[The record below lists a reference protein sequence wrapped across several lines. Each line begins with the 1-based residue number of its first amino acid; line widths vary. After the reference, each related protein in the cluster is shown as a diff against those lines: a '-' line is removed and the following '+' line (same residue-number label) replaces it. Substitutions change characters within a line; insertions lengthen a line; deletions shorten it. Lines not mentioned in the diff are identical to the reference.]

1 MSMQNKD
8 TAPVMALNGIGAIF
22 ARGFMEMYATKER
35 RLRECQE
42 AGMAAVVELGET
54 ISVPYISKISR
65 MLVEAGIVGREKVG
79 RKFYVTDAPH
89 LNDFLDFLE
98 ESADYGTRMRGTQ
111 DDDRARLAVFEHLE
125 EHGSVR
131 STGEQRIPKAA
142 YKMLMQQVQSG
153 ELDIVIVKTGLV
165 GGFKYN
171 GATHKSVPAD
181 A

>member
-1 MSMQNKD
+1 MNL
-8 TAPVMALNGIGAIF
+8 TGIGAIF
-22 ARGFMEMYATKER
+22 ARGFMEMYATQER

-42 AGMAAVVELGET
+42 AGQALVEELEET

-65 MLVEAGIVGREKVG
+65 LLVEAGIVGRTKVG
-79 RKFYVTDAPH
+79 RKFYVTDGIN
-89 LNDFLDFLE
+89 LKDFLDFLE
-98 ESADYGTRMRGTQ
+98 EDPDYGTRMRGTQ
-111 DDDRARLAVFEHLE
+111 DDDRARLVVFDHLE

-142 YKMLMQQVQSG
+142 YKALMKKVMSG
-153 ELDIVIVKTGLV
+153 ELDIVIVKPGLV

-171 GATHKSVPAD
+171 GSTHKAVPAD